1 VTIIEKKFEL
11 GGRQVTLQTG
21 LLAKQTRSSVFV
33 DIEGTSVLVTLC
45 TNSVSEDKG
54 FFPFSVHYHERAYAY
69 GTIPGGFKKREGP
82 PSERE
87 ALTSRLIDRPL
98 RPLFHDEYQDE
109 VQIIALLMSRNQE
122 VQPDIPAMIGAAAA
136 LEMANLPVLGT
147 MGAVRIG
154 LNEHNEFVIN
164 PSEKSSSAL
173 DLVVAGT
180 SDSIMMVESQAE
192 QVSEELMIDALN
204 LAQKEICKVIEGIK
218 SFVQLAPK
226 VEPISLDL
234 THPLVTDAQV
244 DTLLAEHPIWK
255 GLTEDSSTKASRS
268 SFISET
274 TQSLIDKL
282 AQQEELTNE
291 HHPIL
296 RKIIGKR
303 LKSFLRKQI
312 VTTSKRL
319 DGRDHSQVRSIDC
332 QTQILKGA
340 HGSSLFTR
348 GETQSLGVVT
358 LGTGRDYQI
367 VDNYGSDEKKEY
379 FMLHYNFPPFC
390 VGEVGMMGSPKRREI
405 GHGKLAY
412 KAITPLLPSLDEFSY
427 VVRCV
432 SEVLE
437 SNGSSSMA
445 TVCSTSLALMD
456 AGVPLKAP
464 VAGIAMGLIKED
476 ENYAI
481 LSDISGEEDHFGDMD
496 FKVAGTSQGITALQ
510 MDIKIAGLSL
520 EVMKKALH
528 QAKEG
533 RLHILGV
540 MNEHLSTA
548 RSSLANHAP
557 HIEIVKVRADKV
569 RDVIGKGGST
579 IKMLAE
585 KSGATVDVNDDGTV
599 TIVSHSKESAAL
611 AKELL
616 DQVVK
621 PLVVGQIYSAQVSK
635 ILEFGFVVTTLTG
648 QDGLV
653 HISECPFDADEMQ
666 ERIAP
671 GQKLDVKLIH
681 FERHSGR
688 YKFSLL
694 AEESQSVS

>member
-1 VTIIEKKFEL
+1 MTIIEKKFEL

-21 LLAKQTRSSVFV
+21 LLAKQARSSVFV
-33 DIEGTSVLVTLC
+33 DIDGTSVLVTLC
-45 TNSVSEDKG
+45 TNPASEDKG

-69 GTIPGGFKKREGP
+69 GSIPGGFKKREGP
-82 PSERE
+82 PSEKE

-98 RPLFHDEYQDE
+98 RPLFEDDYQDE
-109 VQIIALLMSRNQE
+109 VQIIALLISRNRE
-122 VQPDIPAMIGAAAA
+122 VQPDVPAMIAAAAA

-147 MGAVRIG
+147 MGAVRVG
-154 LNEHNEFVIN
+154 LDAQNNFVAN
-164 PSEKSSSAL
+164 PSEKTASSL

-180 SDSIMMVESQAE
+180 ADSIMMVESQAS
-192 QVSEELMIDALN
+192 QVSEEVMIDALGF
-204 LAQKEICKVIEGIK
+204 AQKEICTVIEGIK
-218 SFVQLAPK
+218 AFVALAPK
-226 VEPISLDL
+226 VAPIVLEHSEQLVSDQKIDEILAQCSLWD
-234 THPLVTDAQV
+234 
-244 DTLLAEHPIWK
+244 
-255 GLTEDSSTKASRS
+255 GLTKESATKACRS
-268 SFISET
+268 ALIGEVSQKIIETLKEELQSET
-274 TQSLIDKL
+274 DI
-282 AQQEELTNE
+282 E
-291 HHPIL
+291 PRL
-296 RKIIGKR
+296 RKLVGKR
-303 LKSFLRKQI
+303 LKNYLRKNMVQHS
-312 VTTSKRL
+312 TRL
-319 DGRDHSQVRSIDC
+319 DRRKPDEVRSIDC
-332 QTQILKGA
+332 QTQMLKGA
-340 HGSSLFTR
+340 HGSSVFTR

-367 VDNYGSDEKKEY
+367 VDNYGSEEKKEY

-412 KAITPLLPSLDEFSY
+412 KAITPLLPSLEEFSY
-427 VVRCV
+427 VIRCV

-456 AGVPLKAP
+456 AGVPMKAP
-464 VAGIAMGLIKED
+464 VAGIAMGLIKEAD
-476 ENYAI
+476 SYAV

-496 FKVAGTSQGITALQ
+496 FKVAGTAEGITALQ
-510 MDIKIAGLSL
+510 MDIKVAGISL
-520 EVMKKALH
+520 EVMKKALM
-528 QAKEG
+528 QAREG

-540 MNEHLSTA
+540 MNEHLAQS
-548 RSSLANHAP
+548 RPSLANHAP
-557 HIEIVKVRADKV
+557 HIETVKVRPDKV

-585 KSGATVDVNDDGTV
+585 KSGATVDVVDDGTV
-599 TIVSHSKESAAL
+599 TIVSHSKESATI

-621 PLVVGQIYSAQVSK
+621 PLIVGQIYSAQVSK
-635 ILEFGFVVTTLTG
+635 ILEFGFVVTTITG

-653 HISECPFDADEMQ
+653 HISECPFDANEMQ

-694 AEESQSVS
+694 AQESESVS